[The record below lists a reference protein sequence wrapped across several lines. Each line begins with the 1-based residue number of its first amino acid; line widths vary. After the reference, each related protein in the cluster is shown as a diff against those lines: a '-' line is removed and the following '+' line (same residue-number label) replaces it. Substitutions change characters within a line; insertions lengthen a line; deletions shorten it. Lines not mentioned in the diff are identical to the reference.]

1 MAEAPVQHLATIGRE
16 ILIQGADKVGLQL
29 VHASQRIGVGPCE
42 DIAVCPDLDEV
53 ILRRG
58 DPEGHAVVWGHRAA
72 AAVKIRGGGEAR
84 RVGQVLRSG
93 GARQTQSRQPGQ
105 KRTHSW
111 FLLIGIGGCSAKL
124 PLRSAPA
131 WFAMEQTKAL
141 EGAGGNG
148 DGDGDGGG
156 GGGVGGAESEA
167 VSVVTGPAIATP
179 SDSSSINARRDGMAA
194 LLQQRGG

>member
-1 MAEAPVQHLATIGRE
+1 
-16 ILIQGADKVGLQL
+16 
-29 VHASQRIGVGPCE
+29 
-42 DIAVCPDLDEV
+42 
-53 ILRRG
+53 
-58 DPEGHAVVWGHRAA
+58 
-72 AAVKIRGGGEAR
+72 
-84 RVGQVLRSG
+84 
-93 GARQTQSRQPGQ
+93 
-105 KRTHSW
+105 
-111 FLLIGIGGCSAKL
+111 
-124 PLRSAPA
+124 
-131 WFAMEQTKAL
+131 MEQTKAL